1 MTYEDHSE
9 DVAADFRDALEGLT
23 GNNRVEIT
31 TLTVIARENTEYAH
45 GISEVLQEHI
55 KKVTPA
61 RKLPALYLLD
71 SIVKNVGTPYTIYF
85 SRGLYATFMNAYAS
99 VDNAT
104 RRKMD
109 EMLKTWK
116 EPVPGSVDPRPVFT
130 LETVRPIENAL
141 MKVRS
146 TTLQAQHEHLRSE
159 QQLLSRS
166 RPQSNTPYRET
177 PTPPGGRPGYPP
189 QGPHGQQP
197 PQQAYP
203 IHPGQQQTTQTT
215 PQPPIHATAGG
226 PFQPPAPQLQHNQAP
241 GSRVTSEALTE
252 DVERLI
258 QATKAERA
266 EKAYDSSVAARLE
279 ALLNLQ
285 TILRSQNLEYDK
297 LVLVRKQIDALAVN
311 LPPHLR
317 AQAGLTPTPPVSGY
331 PFQPPPQQQRASS
344 QQPQQQQPPQL
355 SAAIMAALAAA
366 QAKQAGQPAAT
377 PTPPPPQVPQLQQA
391 LLAASR
397 LAGGLSPAPGNANAT
412 PGGPANPMALMEM
425 LKKAGILPQGAA
437 GQPAPQIPVPQAPP
451 GLNIQGLAGIIA
463 SIQSPA
469 FGVREPLR
477 EISNE
482 VTFSAAS
489 LKQFRPHLL
498 PLLYDDLGPPCTQ
511 CGRRFR
517 TDDAGRAAKTAHMDW
532 HFRVHQRI
540 VEAER
545 RGQHR
550 SWYVDQ
556 ADWVQSRETA
566 DSDGSGHA
574 GDGHGSGASGVAG
587 GRATG
592 GSGAAAGSG
601 NGAAGAKLQW
611 IPVPTGNTSTN
622 QICPICQEKFEL
634 KWLDEAQEWVWIDA
648 IKVGPRVYHASC
660 HAEATRSGNNRET
673 PAAAAMSAMMSGGGG
688 HLPGVSVPIPTGPAA
703 DRNRY
708 QSHGRNTP
716 EPVLGKRKAEDNFNN
731 RGNGGKNGARGGHN
745 HAGTAGNGVA
755 SGTGG
760 AAGAAGRK
768 KKRGGLGGPGGI
780 RRPPDLDRVDPD
792 IGGGAGTGD
801 GAGSGRSYGRN
812 GGKMRGGGNDDSE
825 DAKVDLNALP
835 Y

>member
-1 MTYEDHSE
+1 M
-9 DVAADFRDALEGLT
+9 
-23 GNNRVEIT
+23 
-31 TLTVIARENTEYAH
+31 
-45 GISEVLQEHI
+45 
-55 KKVTPA
+55 
-61 RKLPALYLLD
+61 
-71 SIVKNVGTPYTIYF
+71 
-85 SRGLYATFMNAYAS
+85 
-99 VDNAT
+99 
-104 RRKMD
+104 
-109 EMLKTWK
+109 
-116 EPVPGSVDPRPVFT
+116 
-130 LETVRPIENAL
+130 
-141 MKVRS
+141 
-146 TTLQAQHEHLRSE
+146 
-159 QQLLSRS
+159 
-166 RPQSNTPYRET
+166 
-177 PTPPGGRPGYPP
+177 
-189 QGPHGQQP
+189 
-197 PQQAYP
+197 
-203 IHPGQQQTTQTT
+203 
-215 PQPPIHATAGG
+215 
-226 PFQPPAPQLQHNQAP
+226 
-241 GSRVTSEALTE
+241 
-252 DVERLI
+252 I

-317 AQAGLTPTPPVSGY
+317 AQAGLTPTPPAPGY
-331 PFQPPPQQQRASS
+331 PFQPPPQQQRAST
-344 QQPQQQQPPQL
+344 QQPQQQQQQQQPQL

-377 PTPPPPQVPQLQQA
+377 PTPPPVAATPQPPAGGLNLDSLLGRGALASILAARQQQQTPQQQQPQPPAQQSFTSYPPQQQTHNAPPAQPQVPQLQQA

-397 LAGGLSPAPGNANAT
+397 LAGGLPPAQGNANAP
-412 PGGPANPMALMEM
+412 PGGAANPMALMEM
-425 LKKAGILPQGAA
+425 LKKAGILPPGAA
-437 GQPAPQIPVPQAPP
+437 GQPAPQIPVPQAAP
-451 GLNIQGLAGIIA
+451 GLNLQGLAGIIA

-477 EISNE
+477 DISNE
-482 VTFSAAS
+482 ITFSAAS

-566 DSDGSGHA
+566 DPDGSGHA
-574 GDGHGSGASGVAG
+574 DDGHGSGASGIAG
-587 GRATG
+587 SRATS

-660 HAEATRSGNNRET
+660 HAEATRSGNNREA

-708 QSHGRNTP
+708 QNHSRNTP

-745 HAGTAGNGVA
+745 HAGIAGNGVA
-755 SGTGG
+755 GGG
-760 AAGAAGRK
+760 AGGVAGAAGRK

-801 GAGSGRSYGRN
+801 GAGSGRGYGRN